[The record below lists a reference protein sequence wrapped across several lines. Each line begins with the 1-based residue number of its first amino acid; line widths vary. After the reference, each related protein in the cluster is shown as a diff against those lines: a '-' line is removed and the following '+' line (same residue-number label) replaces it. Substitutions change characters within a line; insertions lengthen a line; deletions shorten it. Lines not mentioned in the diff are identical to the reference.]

1 MSGAWQLDQVG
12 VALGVALGAVLG
24 VAADDP
30 VLVRTG
36 ARPIAL
42 GWATVELDRAA
53 ASLTGELSLPS
64 DAFQIAAETL
74 ALGARCRLARG
85 VLTGGASLVLLE
97 PATEGRLA
105 ASLARLGEG
114 PAAIWLGV
122 PGLAATAAA
131 LRAVGVAAS
140 AERSGPLGPE
150 RLILGGPVHG
160 PHRLL
165 IRLPAGTIPT

>member
-1 MSGAWQLDQVG
+1 MTGAGQLDRVRA
-12 VALGVALGAVLG
+12 ALE
-24 VAADDP
+24 AATDDHAA
-30 VLVRTG
+30 RTTG

-53 ASLTGELSLPS
+53 ADLASELALPP
-64 DAFQIAAETL
+64 ARFENAAETI
-74 ALGARCRLARG
+74 ALGARCRVAHA

-114 PAAIWLGV
+114 PAAVWLAV
-122 PGLAATAAA
+122 TDPAAA
-131 LRAVGVAAS
+131 ADALGADGVATS
-140 AERSGPLGPE
+140 VERAGPFGPE
-150 RLILGGPVHG
+150 RLVLDGPIHG

-165 IRLPAGTIPT
+165 VGIAAGTICA